1 MCTVVSKGKKDSLP
15 PPPQERRLKWA
26 SLDKTGQSK
35 PGLYI
40 FPSHVYSLTSGVRAN
55 GYSVATDSGI
65 LIIQPKSGRVS
76 AFFMFHFL
84 FAKYAAVFSSR
95 KQRGPPRCPWT
106 PFCTS
111 PGPAGLQM
119 RNINQHSVCLQSS
132 PVTLSFKIFREHA
145 RSSWFPAKH
154 LKWPHSG
161 DGWAKLSTHPS
172 STWKTCFGEV
182 SFPWYFSPEGSDLC
196 LFSVAFPVP
205 DSVMFPSE
213 PVKFPFLEL
222 FQVEEGFY
230 NHDTPDDK
238 WIRFSASAFDLA
250 SNGRRAREHLRAK
263 GPILK
268 NWAHILSLPGIISL
282 LLKYLFH
289 ASLGCFVPC
298 FQLCILNQSWKSEV
312 EATPKTCGSQGVQ
325 RRPASSADCEC
336 GHCPPPG
343 PFLPQ
348 VITSHCPWSGGNVP
362 EWWNGQWRS
371 QKGWE
376 GGETEFMDRDTA
388 RS

>member
-1 MCTVVSKGKKDSLP
+1 
-15 PPPQERRLKWA
+15 
-26 SLDKTGQSK
+26 
-35 PGLYI
+35 
-40 FPSHVYSLTSGVRAN
+40 
-55 GYSVATDSGI
+55 
-65 LIIQPKSGRVS
+65 
-76 AFFMFHFL
+76 MFHFL

-119 RNINQHSVCLQSS
+119 RNINQHSVCLQSL

-298 FQLCILNQSWKSEV
+298 FQLLYSQPELKKWSRGNPKDLWESGSAE
-312 EATPKTCGSQGVQ
+312 EARIFCRLWVWSLPSTRSL
-325 RRPASSADCEC
+325 PAS
-336 GHCPPPG
+336 GHHKPLPVVWGERSWVVKWPMKISERLGRRRNRVHGQRYSQVLG
-343 PFLPQ
+343 PKAAAPLKAP
-348 VITSHCPWSGGNVP
+348 HLRCR
-362 EWWNGQWRS
+362 GQGL
-371 QKGWE
+371 GW
-376 GGETEFMDRDTA
+376 GLTWVVH
-388 RS
+388 